1 MATPC
6 LREAAA
12 KAGKIRG
19 VLLGGGGALSVLGGI
34 LPVLASTASTGSFF
48 THERMW
54 SEVYNE
60 LASTWR
66 PVPLS
71 IVVPVFAGRYKTAIC
86 RNPLLTPPIFFVKR
100 FQKSYNG
107 HPAVLP
113 HRP

>member
-19 VLLGGGGALSVLGGI
+19 VLLGGGGALSVLRGI

-60 LASTWR
+60 LAST
-66 PVPLS
+66 
-71 IVVPVFAGRYKTAIC
+71 C
-86 RNPLLTPPIFFVKR
+86 LLYTSPSPR
-100 FQKSYNG
+100 D
-107 HPAVLP
+107 
-113 HRP
+113 